1 VNGVKIYSRLI
12 KKLPIDDKLNEN
24 PIYDLSIYDTNKVQF
39 LPLTTQKTDGVAP
52 QLCPIDCDVFKCC
65 ASYVEEIFED
75 WVEICKKKDDDDYME
90 QCDKEKGKILL
101 EKINQI
107 CEKNDEMINN
117 HEVAVIDTKYIENQ
131 LKLHLTK
138 MSVVRSSEYDN
149 WTKMIWCI
157 MNICKKEGIG
167 RTKCAKIIH

>member
-1 VNGVKIYSRLI
+1 M
-12 KKLPIDDKLNEN
+12 
-24 PIYDLSIYDTNKVQF
+24 F
-39 LPLTTQKTDGVAP
+39 LPLTTQKADGVAP
-52 QLCPIDCDVFKCC
+52 QLCPIDCDIFKCC
-65 ASYVEEIFED
+65 ASYVEDDFED
-75 WVEICKKKDDDDYME
+75 YTLKC
-90 QCDKEKGKILL
+90 EKALGEKLL
-101 EKINQI
+101 QKINQI

-167 RTKCAKIIH
+167 RSKCSKIICEFSAKSANYEKDSVDAFIDGNYEL